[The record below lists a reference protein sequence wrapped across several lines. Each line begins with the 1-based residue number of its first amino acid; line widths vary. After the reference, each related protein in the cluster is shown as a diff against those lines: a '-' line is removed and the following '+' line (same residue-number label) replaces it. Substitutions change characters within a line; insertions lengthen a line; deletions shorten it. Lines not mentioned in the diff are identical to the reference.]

1 MNCEEFRKLMS
12 TSTGDEAALAKHL
25 DSCSECDVWLKSELD
40 SPPPGLTQAQWHD
53 ATARCFP
60 EKLPT
65 AADQKAEPDFWHYF
79 FNGLKYGMV
88 FGLSL
93 VTGFALL
100 DSFEKPVEPGS
111 QIELVSFIDD
121 EYDRADSTA
130 TNLYSD
136 VTFLDADESKSVSFL
151 PNVQMQSFY
160 NTDQEETTWNEN
172 SG

>member
-1 MNCEEFRKLMS
+1 MNCEEFRRLMS
-12 TSTGDEAALAKHL
+12 SSTGDETELAKHI
-25 DSCSECDVWLKSELD
+25 DSCSKCDSWLNQELT

-60 EKLPT
+60 EKLPAEEVQT
-65 AADQKAEPDFWHYF
+65 AEPDFWHYF

-88 FGLSL
+88 FGLAL

-100 DSFEKPVEPGS
+100 ESFERPVEQGS

-121 EYDRADSTA
+121 DYDQADSAA
-130 TNLYSD
+130 TNFYSD
-136 VTFLDADESKSVSFL
+136 VTFFEEDESKSVSFL
-151 PNVQMQSFY
+151 PNVQIQSFY
-160 NTDQEETTWNEN
+160 NTDQEENAWNEN